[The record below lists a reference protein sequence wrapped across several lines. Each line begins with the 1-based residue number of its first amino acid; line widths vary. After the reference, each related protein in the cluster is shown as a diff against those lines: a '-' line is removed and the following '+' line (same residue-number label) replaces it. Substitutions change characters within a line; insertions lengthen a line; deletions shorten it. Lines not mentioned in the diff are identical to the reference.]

1 MDYKKLQQFIDSVV
15 KTGAAE
21 VIVESEDM
29 KITIRT
35 QMPNNTVAATP
46 VIAQPPVVPQQQ
58 VASPVQSTGSED
70 KKVESADEFDESK
83 FFVVKSPMVGTF
95 YRKPAPDKPPFVN
108 VGDEVKKGQILCLIE
123 AMKLFNE
130 VESEIDGKIV
140 KILVDDASPVE
151 FDQPLFLIEPV

>member
-1 MDYKKLQQFIDSVV
+1 MDYKKLQQFVDAVV

-35 QMPNNTVAATP
+35 QLPANAV
-46 VIAQPPVVPQQQ
+46 VAQPVVQAHAPVSQPLQTSAAQ
-58 VASPVQSTGSED
+58 VET
-70 KKVESADEFDESK
+70 KVESAGESTEIDESK
-83 FFVVKSPMVGTF
+83 FHVVKSPMVGTF

-108 VGDEVKKGQILCLIE
+108 VGDEVKKGQVLCLIE

-130 VESEIDGKIV
+130 VEAEIDGKIV

-151 FDQPLFLIEPV
+151 FDQPLFLVEPL